1 MSKTTKT
8 SLRVEF
14 DPNDWKLL
22 VWLSNNER
30 LPKSEIVRRATRDA
44 YRRMKS
50 ARPGKRNW
58 LPNDAA

>member
-14 DPNDWKLL
+14 DPDDWKLL

-30 LPKSEIVRRATRDA
+30 LPKSEIIRRATRDA
-44 YRRMKS
+44 YRRMKG
-50 ARPGKRNW
+50 ARNSKRAW
-58 LPNDAA
+58 LSNDVA